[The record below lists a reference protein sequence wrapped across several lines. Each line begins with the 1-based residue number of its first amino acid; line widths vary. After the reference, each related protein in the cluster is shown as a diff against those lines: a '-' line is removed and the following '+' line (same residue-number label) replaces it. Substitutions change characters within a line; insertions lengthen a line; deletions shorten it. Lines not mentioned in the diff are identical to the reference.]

1 MCEKIY
7 VVTKGIY
14 SDYHIITATTDYEL
28 AKKIKEKFTDGD
40 RDWDEARIEEFS
52 NSELVLKPC
61 WAVYFL
67 ESGDIKNVCSA
78 EMDYYADEL
87 NEVFEGQRF
96 LYVHVAA
103 DTEEEAIKIAAE
115 QRAMYL
121 AQKNGL

>member
-40 RDWDEARIEEFS
+40 RDLDETRIEEFS

-61 WAVYFL
+61 WAVYFS

-78 EMDYYADEL
+78 EMDYYAHEL
-87 NEVFEGQRF
+87 NEVFEGQCF